1 LIARY
6 PGLLLLSW
14 HPGHL
19 LTCFI
24 DENVVALWLYTFAT
38 LSPFLEVFVMKLTIQ
53 RLTALT
59 PQDRIDLG
67 KVWPDL
73 EMEKLEQGLSE
84 SHRLYAAR
92 FNDRLLAGLQL
103 EISGIHGKVHR
114 LAVRDVTRRRGVG
127 QYLLEETIRQN
138 GSIADWWI
146 ADDGSDDQQVRA
158 AFMQAC
164 GFRAQSDGWIRAA
177 D

>member
-1 LIARY
+1 
-6 PGLLLLSW
+6 
-14 HPGHL
+14 
-19 LTCFI
+19 
-24 DENVVALWLYTFAT
+24 
-38 LSPFLEVFVMKLTIQ
+38 MKLTIQ
-53 RLTALT
+53 RLITLT
-59 PQDRIDLG
+59 PQDHIDLG

-73 EMEKLEQGLSE
+73 NIQELEQRLDE
-84 SHRLYAAR
+84 RHRLYAAR

-103 EISGIHGKVHR
+103 EISGTHGKIHR

-127 QYLLEETIRQN
+127 HYLLEETIAQN

-164 GFRAQSDGWIRAA
+164 GFRAQSDGWIRATDDA
-177 D
+177 EGMAEEA

>member
-1 LIARY
+1 
-6 PGLLLLSW
+6 
-14 HPGHL
+14 
-19 LTCFI
+19 
-24 DENVVALWLYTFAT
+24 
-38 LSPFLEVFVMKLTIQ
+38 MKLTIQ
-53 RLTALT
+53 RLTTLT
-59 PQDRIDLG
+59 PQDHIDLG

-73 EMEKLEQGLSE
+73 NIQELEQRLDE
-84 SHRLYAAR
+84 RHRLYAAR

-103 EISGIHGKVHR
+103 EISGTHGKIHR

-127 QYLLEETIRQN
+127 HYLLEETIAQN

-164 GFRAQSDGWIRAA
+164 GFRAQSDGWIRATDDA
-177 D
+177 EGMAEEV